1 MESLIAAHLLKQR
14 TKMDFKTYFQFHA
27 PNKHLPNELKQVE
40 EVKQFMILNGMDET
54 LISKHFKG
62 EGNIAQITATSH
74 ADTAGIIGQSQEF
87 SMAAVTR
94 NKSNADDDLNLNDTM
109 YGTQPGQASDTIRQ
123 AIEQNLAD
131 NTFVSEMASK
141 TIKDFKT
148 RSRSRVLPRV
158 ARRIN
163 QEERRTKDMQST
175 ISSVAPGDK
184 AKAERKRNKNNTSIT
199 ETKVMSYD

>member
-1 MESLIAAHLLKQR
+1 
-14 TKMDFKTYFQFHA
+14 
-27 PNKHLPNELKQVE
+27 
-40 EVKQFMILNGMDET
+40 
-54 LISKHFKG
+54 
-62 EGNIAQITATSH
+62 
-74 ADTAGIIGQSQEF
+74 
-87 SMAAVTR
+87 MAAVTR